1 MSKSEIIIQLISAM
15 AGSTGF
21 AILYGLKWK
30 YMPCAALG
38 GFLSWGFYLA
48 GMHFWNNI
56 FLAGLSAA
64 AFSALYSEISA
75 RILKAPATLFFIP
88 SVIPLVPGR
97 TLYYACSNAVIKNW
111 SDAKYY
117 ADITLEFAMS
127 IAAGT
132 CIIWA
137 ITIMFEN
144 VKKEINQKKQR

>member
-1 MSKSEIIIQLISAM
+1 MINFEIIIQLISAM
-15 AGSTGF
+15 VGSVGF

-30 YMPCAALG
+30 YIPYAAFG
-38 GFLSWGFYLA
+38 GFLSWGFYLL
-48 GMHFWNNI
+48 GMHFWSNV

-64 AFSALYSEISA
+64 AFSAFYSETFA

-111 SDAKYY
+111 SIAKSY
-117 ADITLEFAMS
+117 ANTTLEFALS

-132 CIIWA
+132 CIVWA
-137 ITIMFEN
+137 VTIILEN
-144 VKKEINQKKQR
+144 VKKEINQKK